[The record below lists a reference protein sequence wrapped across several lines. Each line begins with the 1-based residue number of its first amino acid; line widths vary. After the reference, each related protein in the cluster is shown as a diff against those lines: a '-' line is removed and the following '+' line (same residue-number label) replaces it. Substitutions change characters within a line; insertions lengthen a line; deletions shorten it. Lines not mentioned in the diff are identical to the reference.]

1 MFDLDNWQEIWVTIT
16 RNKLRSFLTGFGVF
30 WGIFMLMIL
39 IGAGN
44 SLQGGILSNFEGFA
58 SNSCFFWTGRTSE
71 AYKGLRKGRWWSM
84 DLKDI
89 ERIKQKAQS
98 VQYISPV
105 LFIGGGDKNVVRG
118 QKTGTYDVR
127 GIYPDHFK
135 IEGQHILSGRLFND
149 LDIDASRKVCVIGK
163 EVYETLFQ
171 PGEVAEGQ
179 YIRANGI
186 YFQVIGVIRPKS
198 RASIGGDVEKSIYL
212 PFSTTQRAFNQG
224 KDIWFMACTAK
235 PGYPATMVEEEVKA
249 IVKAAHNISP
259 TDEKAMGSVN
269 IEKQFQIFQNLF
281 LGIDFLIWI
290 VGLGALFSGIIGI
303 SNIMLVTVRE
313 RTREIGVRR
322 ALGAKPFSILV
333 QILSESFVLTA
344 IAGLSGLMFGVGIL
358 EIIYQAMT
366 SAVDG
371 AGDSIFIP
379 PFVSFTTAMVALGII
394 IFSGVLA
401 GLMPAM
407 RAMSIKAIDA
417 IRDE

>member
-30 WGIFMLMIL
+30 WGIFMLIIL

-71 AYKGLRKGRWWSM
+71 AYKGYRKGRMWSM
-84 DLKDI
+84 NLNDI
-89 ERIKQKAQS
+89 KLIRQKAQS
-98 VQYISPV
+98 VEYISPV

-127 GIYPDHFK
+127 GVYPDHFK
-135 IEGQHILSGRLFND
+135 IEGQHILSGRLFNE
-149 LDIDASRKVCVIGK
+149 LDINGSRKVCVIGK

-171 PGEVAEGQ
+171 KGEIAEGN
-179 YIRANGI
+179 YIRVNGI

-198 RASIGGDVEKSIYL
+198 RASIGGDVETSIFL

-224 KDIWFMACTAK
+224 RDIWFMACTAK
-235 PGYPATMVEEEVKA
+235 PGYPASMVEDEVKA
-249 IVKAAHNISP
+249 IIKASHDISP

-303 SNIMLVTVRE
+303 SNIMLVTVKE

-322 ALGAKPFSILV
+322 AIGAKPISILI

-344 IAGLSGLMFGVGIL
+344 VAGLSGFMFGVGIL
-358 EIIYQAMT
+358 EIANQVMTNAMGGE
-366 SAVDG
+366 DN
-371 AGDSIFIP
+371 IFIP
-379 PFVSFTTAMVALGII
+379 PFVSFSTAMVSLGII
-394 IFSGVLA
+394 IFSGVIA